1 FVSHDLGAVRS
12 LADRTIWMEHGKVV
26 LEGETDEVVSKYL
39 HAMLTRG
46 RKEMMGEE
54 AIGKPLAAA
63 GNLDLSEEALARIPT
78 FIERI
83 PNVDHRFGTGKA
95 RVCGIGVFGEEGNAT
110 NGVEQS
116 DRICIR
122 ISVEFFDD
130 VERPNVGFML
140 RN

>member
-1 FVSHDLGAVRS
+1 
-12 LADRTIWMEHGKVV
+12 
-26 LEGETDEVVSKYL
+26 
-39 HAMLTRG
+39 MLTGG

-63 GNLDLSEEALARIPT
+63 GDLDLSEEALARIPT

-110 NGVEQS
+110 NGVEQG

-140 RN
+140 RNRLGADVTGTNAIYQGMRLQA